1 MTDRHRVV
9 MIATSYPRFP
19 GDTVGTFMEPIA
31 QGLSDRGHQIHMV
44 LPWHPRW
51 ARGEADGAVR
61 FHLYKY
67 APAAGLSVFGY
78 AGALEADERLRG
90 AALAA
95 APLALLAGCR
105 AARVVARRV
114 GATLVHGH
122 WVVPSGAMA
131 AAVAARRPLVI
142 SLHGSD
148 VFVAERYRLAGAAA
162 RWALGRAGS
171 ITACSD
177 DLRRRAIALGARG
190 ESTCTVPYGVDTRR
204 FRPDAAAR
212 ARLRAAWQVADD
224 DPVIFAAGRFVRKK
238 GFEHL
243 IDAVAR
249 LGATRPRL
257 RLVLAG
263 GGDLRQEYEDRIARA
278 QMTRQVILPG
288 VLGQDAVADG
298 LAASDVVAVPSV
310 RDRSGN
316 VDGLPNVVLEALAS
330 GTPVVASPAGGIGSV
345 VADGVTGL
353 LVPEADPARLADAIA
368 SLIDSR
374 ARAAAIGAA
383 GRQWAQREGS
393 WQRAIDGFERAYL
406 SASRRSPR
414 A

>member
-31 QGLSDRGHQIHMV
+31 RGLAARGHQIHMV
-44 LPWHPRW
+44 LPWHSRW
-51 ARGEADGAVR
+51 ARGEADGGVR

-67 APAAGLSVFGY
+67 APVAGLSVFGY

-105 AARVVARRV
+105 AARAVARRV

-122 WVVPSGAMA
+122 WVIPSGAVA
-131 AAVAARRPLVI
+131 AAVAGRRPLVI

-190 ESTCTVPYGVDTRR
+190 EATCTVAYGVDTGR
-204 FRPDAAAR
+204 FRPDAAVR
-212 ARLRAAWQVADD
+212 ARLRAAWQVADG

-238 GFEHL
+238 GFEYL

-249 LGATRPRL
+249 LSATRPRL

-278 QMTRQVILPG
+278 QLTGQVILPG

-298 LAASDVVAVPSV
+298 LAASDVAAVPSV

-353 LVPEADPARLADAIA
+353 LVPEADPARLAAAIE
-368 SLIDSR
+368 SLIDSP
-374 ARAAAIGAA
+374 ARAAALGAA

-393 WQRAIDGFERAYL
+393 WQHAIDGFERAYQ
-406 SASRRSPR
+406 SASRRN
-414 A
+414 ADG